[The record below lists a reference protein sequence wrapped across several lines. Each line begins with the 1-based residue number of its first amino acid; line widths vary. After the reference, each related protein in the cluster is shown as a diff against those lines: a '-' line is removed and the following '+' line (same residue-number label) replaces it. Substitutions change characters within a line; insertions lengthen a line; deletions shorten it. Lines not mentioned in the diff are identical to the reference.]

1 MSTIRAVCT
10 QPNCGREMSIEI
22 DGEVGRWA
30 AMIAR
35 RTICDTCA
43 ERLEREEVDRER
55 AQELDARRR
64 VCWLPPTLRGV
75 TFDSL
80 DSDTDQRALNAVR
93 SWVAQPRGLM
103 LTGDVGVGKT
113 TLAAAACWA
122 LLSTKP
128 CRYLR
133 GSGVMSVL
141 GKDFADPERK
151 RLVKLLDG
159 STAIVLD
166 DIDKMR
172 SSDFGRERLFD
183 AIDSRLQA
191 GAPILVTT
199 NLMPSQLGQRFGDS
213 IKSRL
218 TGDYF
223 RVVKVAGVDRRLTAS
238 RRLPTT
244 SESRSASQVA
254 A

>member
-1 MSTIRAVCT
+1 MSAIQAVCT
-10 QPNCGREMSIEI
+10 QPNCGQRMSIEI

-35 RTICDTCA
+35 RTICDACA
-43 ERLEREEVDRER
+43 ERLEREDVDREH

-64 VCWLPPTLRGV
+64 ACWLPPTLRRI

-80 DSDTDQRALNAVR
+80 DSDTDQLALNAVR
-93 SWVAQPRGLM
+93 SWVAEPRGLM

-122 LLSTKP
+122 LLSTRP

-141 GKDFADPERK
+141 GKDFADPER
-151 RLVKLLDG
+151 RRVVKLLDG
-159 STAIVLD
+159 PTAIVLD

-199 NLMPSQLGQRFGDS
+199 NLMPSELGSRFGDS

-223 RVVKVAGVDRRLTAS
+223 RVVKVAGGDRRLAAS
-238 RRLPTT
+238 RRIARS
-244 SESRSASQVA
+244 SETGQA
-254 A
+254 AIAA

>member
-1 MSTIRAVCT
+1 MSRIHAVCT

-22 DGEVGRWA
+22 DGDVGRWA

-35 RTICDTCA
+35 RTICDECA
-43 ERLEREEVDRER
+43 ERLEREEFDRER

-80 DSDTDQRALNAVR
+80 DDDTDQRALDAVR
-93 SWVAQPRGLM
+93 SWVAKPRGLM
-103 LTGDVGVGKT
+103 LTGEIGVGKT
-113 TLAAAACWA
+113 TLAAAACWS

-141 GKDFADPERK
+141 GKDFADPERR
-151 RLVKLLDG
+151 RLVKLLG
-159 STAIVLD
+159 ESTAIVLD

-191 GAPILVTT
+191 GTPILVTT
-199 NLMPSQLGQRFGDS
+199 NLMPSELGQRFGDS

-223 RVVKVAGVDRRLTAS
+223 RVVKVGGGDRRLAAS
-238 RRLPTT
+238 RRLAVS
-244 SESRSASQVA
+244 SEPAGQAVIA

>member
-1 MSTIRAVCT
+1 MSTIHAVCS
-10 QPNCGREMSIEI
+10 QPGCDRTMSIEI
-22 DGEVGRWA
+22 DDEVGRWA
-30 AMIAR
+30 ALVSR
-35 RTICDTCA
+35 LTICDECGA
-43 ERLEREEVDRER
+43 RLEAEELGRER

-64 VCWLPPTLRGV
+64 SCWLPPALRTISFSTLH
-75 TFDSL
+75 D
-80 DSDTDQRALNAVR
+80 DTDERALDAVR
-93 SWVAQPRGLM
+93 SWATQPRGLM

-122 LLSTKP
+122 LLSTMP

-133 GSGVMSVL
+133 GAGVMSVL
-141 GKDFADPERK
+141 GKDFADADRR
-151 RLVKLLDG
+151 RLVKLLD
-159 STAIVLD
+159 STSAIVLD

-191 GAPILVTT
+191 EAPILVTT
-199 NLMPSQLGQRFGDS
+199 NLMPSELGSRFGDS

-223 RVVKVAGVDRRLTAS
+223 RVVKVGGSDRRRDAAS
-238 RRLPTT
+238 RRLAP
-244 SESRSASQVA
+244 A
-254 A
+254 AAAIAA